1 MKIKNRNRTANMK
14 HKMKIQNAN
23 GSTLSESQTNLLL
36 SMGAQTKVFQ
46 FPQWHWPGFNLFSST
61 SLLLVSDVWAQKATI
76 KLHYSIR
83 SGYPFDFD
91 LRYRFRWLHCTDGKL
106 TSALFR
112 VTDRSAFE
120 QVARLKVICKGKY
133 IAFLDMYFCYVKIE
147 PLRIEK
153 LTDFIVLVLLLTASQ
168 KLNAHKPVEE
178 LIVQSKWYNLSI
190 LFLFFSD
197 ENSVVGLKIDDSP
210 FVKNLSWRSQ
220 PFIGLS
226 LQRKREKTIQ
236 SSKSLLM

>member
-1 MKIKNRNRTANMK
+1 MLVAKTPCVRLNRVGERKTWKVTAKIATTQMKIKNRNRIANMK

-91 LRYRFRWLHCTDGKL
+91 LRYRFRWLHCIDGKL

-112 VTDRSAFE
+112 VTDRRSCIGTSCQTE
-120 QVARLKVICKGKY
+120 
-133 IAFLDMYFCYVKIE
+133 
-147 PLRIEK
+147 
-153 LTDFIVLVLLLTASQ
+153 
-168 KLNAHKPVEE
+168 
-178 LIVQSKWYNLSI
+178 
-190 LFLFFSD
+190 SD
-197 ENSVVGLKIDDSP
+197 L
-210 FVKNLSWRSQ
+210 
-220 PFIGLS
+220 
-226 LQRKREKTIQ
+226 
-236 SSKSLLM
+236 